1 MTVIV
6 LLVQAGVPVKTWIDE
21 GRAVEGVVAM
31 VGIAAGVAMKT
42 VETVMVVVVVV
53 TEKIGV
59 WLVVVGKAI
68 GMLEETTVSLVTAA
82 IVRIDLIQTLFRVSK
97 K

>member
-42 VETVMVVVVVV
+42 VETVMVVVVV

>member
-21 GRAVEGVVAM
+21 GRVVEGVVAM

-42 VETVMVVVVVV
+42 VETVMVVVVV